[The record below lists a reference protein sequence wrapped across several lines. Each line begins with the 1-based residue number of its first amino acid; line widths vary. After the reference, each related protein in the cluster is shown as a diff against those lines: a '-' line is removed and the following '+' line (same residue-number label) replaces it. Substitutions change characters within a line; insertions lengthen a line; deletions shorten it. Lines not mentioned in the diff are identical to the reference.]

1 MRIHKLIQEGQEEI
15 AVAVKE
21 VNVGV
26 KQAVENTCKVMSV
39 ADVMN
44 AKLDMLLDK
53 HDQAKEREE
62 REERIRKDL
71 VRRIHRQDSELRRQD
86 SELRRQDG
94 KIRKQERK
102 SKPEPH
108 MATCIPANVRPLIH
122 RTSY

>member
-86 SELRRQDG
+86 G